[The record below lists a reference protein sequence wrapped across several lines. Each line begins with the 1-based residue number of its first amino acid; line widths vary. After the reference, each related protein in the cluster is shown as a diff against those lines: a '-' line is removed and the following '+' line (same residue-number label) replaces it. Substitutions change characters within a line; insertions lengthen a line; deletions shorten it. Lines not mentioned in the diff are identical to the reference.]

1 MHDSKE
7 HLLLNNKKIMEKL
20 DSKQRD
26 AVELGEC
33 LLLVVA
39 GAGPGK
45 TSVITNRVA
54 YMIATKQAKPEE
66 IVEQ

>member
-1 MHDSKE
+1 M
-7 HLLLNNKKIMEKL
+7 MEKL

-45 TSVITNRVA
+45 TSVITKRVA
-54 YMIATKQAKPEE
+54 YMIATTQAKPEE

>member
-7 HLLLNNKKIMEKL
+7 HHLLKSKKMIEKL

-26 AVELGEC
+26 AVELDEC
-33 LLLVVA
+33 PLLVVA

-54 YMIATKQAKPEE
+54 YLIATKQAKPEE

>member
-1 MHDSKE
+1 MM
-7 HLLLNNKKIMEKL
+7 IEKL
-20 DSKQRD
+20 DSQQRY
-26 AVELGEC
+26 AVELDEC
-33 LLLVVA
+33 PLLVVA

-54 YMIATKQAKPEE
+54 YLIATKQAKPEE